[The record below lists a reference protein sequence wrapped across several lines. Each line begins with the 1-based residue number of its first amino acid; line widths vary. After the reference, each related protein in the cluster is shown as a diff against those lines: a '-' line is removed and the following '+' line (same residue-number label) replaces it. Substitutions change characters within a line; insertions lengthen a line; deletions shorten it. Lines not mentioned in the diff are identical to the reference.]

1 MEQTIFPEYVNRVW
15 PKLNLYINEKTNNSQ
30 KPLTYLHKQMLTPV
44 YSPDQKWEGTSA
56 NTRYVAA
63 DMVSMDSPLP
73 VKKRSTISKTNGT
86 LPKIGMKKQLRE
98 SDINSINI
106 MKAQMSMI
114 GDNELKKQKLQQI
127 LARFVNDGYAC
138 SVGIDERNEYNFL
151 KGISEGVVL
160 IESDEDDDKNTGTGM
175 RVNYGYKAENSFGVA
190 DIDDFSGDDID
201 RVMEKADKDGNT
213 PTVIMLSKTAF
224 NRIRKSRWARELV
237 ADYKEMTYTDAT
249 KLPVPSSKNFKEAVE
264 DEKNLTFLVVDRSV
278 SFEKNGVETSEK
290 PFNPNKLVFLPS
302 ADNVGSLVWGTL
314 AEATNRVKNVSYS
327 VVDQHKLI
335 SRYAVTD
342 PAFSEFSKGQSL
354 SLPVIEN
361 VDAIYT
367 IDLSEAQSVNTT
379 EEAKDTTDV
388 KITIWGVTYKKP
400 EFVAEYNKIAN
411 ANLAKTVS
419 DSKLVNAVNKLSD
432 ADEAALKKAVE
443 SHKATATE

>member
-1 MEQTIFPEYVNRVW
+1 M
-15 PKLNLYINEKTNNSQ
+15 
-30 KPLTYLHKQMLTPV
+30 
-44 YSPDQKWEGTSA
+44 
-56 NTRYVAA
+56 
-63 DMVSMDSPLP
+63 
-73 VKKRSTISKTNGT
+73 
-86 LPKIGMKKQLRE
+86 
-98 SDINSINI
+98 
-106 MKAQMSMI
+106 
-114 GDNELKKQKLQQI
+114 
-127 LARFVNDGYAC
+127 
-138 SVGIDERNEYNFL
+138 
-151 KGISEGVVL
+151 
-160 IESDEDDDKNTGTGM
+160 
-175 RVNYGYKAENSFGVA
+175 
-190 DIDDFSGDDID
+190 
-201 RVMEKADKDGNT
+201 
-213 PTVIMLSKTAF
+213 
-224 NRIRKSRWARELV
+224 
-237 ADYKEMTYTDAT
+237 
-249 KLPVPSSKNFKEAVE
+249 
-264 DEKNLTFLVVDRSV
+264 VDRSV

-342 PAFSEFSKGQSL
+342 PAFAEFSKGQSL

-411 ANLAKTVS
+411 ANLATTIS
-419 DSKLVNAVNKLSD
+419 DSKLVNAVNKLNDS
-432 ADEAALKKAVE
+432 DEAALKKVVE
-443 SHKATATE
+443 AHKAATA